1 MAKNQ
6 GFPENY
12 RDFYGFGTFWHVPC
26 KGWCMA
32 AAPAPSDDR
41 WDVQRRFIRI
51 VQTHDNGMVEFE
63 FAVGE
68 PGLFVEMVMPRA
80 EFEEFCA
87 TQGVQPTEGR
97 LPAHDG
103 GSSEHEWDWS
113 LRDARDRHFR
123 HES

>member
-1 MAKNQ
+1 MA
-6 GFPENY
+6 
-12 RDFYGFGTFWHVPC
+12 D
-26 KGWCMA
+26 
-32 AAPAPSDDR
+32 APAPSDDR

-123 HES
+123 HEP

>member
-1 MAKNQ
+1 
-6 GFPENY
+6 
-12 RDFYGFGTFWHVPC
+12 
-26 KGWCMA
+26 
-32 AAPAPSDDR
+32 
-41 WDVQRRFIRI
+41 
-51 VQTHDNGMVEFE
+51 
-63 FAVGE
+63 
-68 PGLFVEMVMPRA
+68 MVMPRA

-123 HES
+123 HEP

>member
-1 MAKNQ
+1 MA
-6 GFPENY
+6 
-12 RDFYGFGTFWHVPC
+12 D
-26 KGWCMA
+26 
-32 AAPAPSDDR
+32 APAPSDDR
-41 WDVQRRFIRI
+41 WDVRRRFIRV

-97 LPAHDG
+97 LPAHDR

-123 HES
+123 QEP

>member
-1 MAKNQ
+1 
-6 GFPENY
+6 
-12 RDFYGFGTFWHVPC
+12 
-26 KGWCMA
+26 MA

-80 EFEEFCA
+80 EFEEFFA

-123 HES
+123 HEP

>member
-1 MAKNQ
+1 MA
-6 GFPENY
+6 
-12 RDFYGFGTFWHVPC
+12 D
-26 KGWCMA
+26 
-32 AAPAPSDDR
+32 APTPSDDR
-41 WDVQRRFIRI
+41 WDVQRRIIRI
-51 VQTHDNGMVEFE
+51 VEHHDNGMVEFE

-97 LPAHDG
+97 LPSRDG
-103 GSSEHEWDWS
+103 GSDAHEWDWS

-123 HES
+123 HEP

>member
-1 MAKNQ
+1 MGQELAADRVNGD
-6 GFPENY
+6 GF
-12 RDFYGFGTFWHVPC
+12 
-26 KGWCMA
+26 
-32 AAPAPSDDR
+32 APLAGHLDD
-41 WDVQRRFIRI
+41 
-51 VQTHDNGMVEFE
+51 
-63 FAVGE
+63 A
-68 PGLFVEMVMPRA
+68 GLFVEMVMPRA

-123 HES
+123 HEP

>member
-1 MAKNQ
+1 
-6 GFPENY
+6 
-12 RDFYGFGTFWHVPC
+12 
-26 KGWCMA
+26 MA

-41 WDVQRRFIRI
+41 SDVQRRFIRI

-123 HES
+123 QEP